1 MFAYLLVRHPTD
13 IGGEVAQQPLFHVR
27 MQLGFELVPTGVV
40 AANNQLLEEPLLES
54 SAQVL
59 GHALEVVQRLV
70 VDAALGMAAV
80 VSGVT
85 IAAALTSRRRAEHPF
100 TLFQFIQ
107 PEIEE
112 ASLLAIHQHHPKMGL
127 CAQEQ
132 GQRLQMELAVHEK
145 LSSRQLRSQ

>member
-1 MFAYLLVRHPTD
+1 M
-13 IGGEVAQQPLFHVR
+13 E
-27 MQLGFELVPTGVV
+27 LGFELVPTGVM
-40 AANNQLLEEPLLES
+40 AADNQLLIQPLFES
-54 SAQVL
+54 RTQVL
-59 GHALEVVQRLV
+59 GHALKVVQGFV
-70 VDAALGMAAV
+70 VDAALGMASV

-85 IAAALTSRRRAEHPF
+85 IAAALTSRGRAEHPF